1 MKFWWFWIIYVISMA
16 QGWLLWAGR
25 LVGEAIPHRIQRKT
39 SLERMVFEQLCD
51 HNGPEMAGIGW

>member
-1 MKFWWFWIIYVISMA
+1 MA
-16 QGWLLWAGR
+16 QGWLLLAGR